1 MNKII
6 AKNFFATLL
15 LLVLLFQDVIQQYI
29 GLAKYFDEAVAL
41 ISIIYL
47 FLTILTGKIQIS
59 KLKIIVFPFLLYIF
73 FSTLGTVIY
82 NQQNFKA
89 VAGDFIINIKF
100 FMTLLATSVFFSR
113 NNLQLFETSL
123 SKYFIYFLVII
134 LFGLSLM
141 DLFFDIFPSGDSFGS
156 LNSVRI
162 FFTHETYYVAF
173 LVCLISIL
181 FLYKKNSKII
191 FLMCLLMLLFSM
203 KIKAILFIIFAV
215 LINFV
220 FNKKIKIPKWI
231 YIVCILLFSF
241 LIAQSTIKDYINLS
255 DSTARGALLKYSFV
269 NARNNFFGTGFGSY
283 GCYFSGVYYSK
294 LYSVY
299 RIDTVWGM
307 TKTNYNYIA
316 DNFWPMILGQ
326 SGFIGLICYFIYLIN
341 FLFLIKKLNYSKY
354 SFVLLFVYLC
364 ISSIAETSFNSSF
377 SVCFAVLMGY
387 IFNKNFIMKNDCTLN
402 F

>member
-215 LINFV
+215 LINFI

-255 DSTARGALLKYSFV
+255 DSTARGALLKYSF
-269 NARNNFFGTGFGSY
+269 
-283 GCYFSGVYYSK
+283 
-294 LYSVY
+294 
-299 RIDTVWGM
+299 RISRE
-307 TKTNYNYIA
+307 A
-316 DNFWPMILGQ
+316 E
-326 SGFIGLICYFIYLIN
+326 
-341 FLFLIKKLNYSKY
+341 
-354 SFVLLFVYLC
+354 SF
-364 ISSIAETSFNSSF
+364 
-377 SVCFAVLMGY
+377 
-387 IFNKNFIMKNDCTLN
+387 
-402 F
+402 